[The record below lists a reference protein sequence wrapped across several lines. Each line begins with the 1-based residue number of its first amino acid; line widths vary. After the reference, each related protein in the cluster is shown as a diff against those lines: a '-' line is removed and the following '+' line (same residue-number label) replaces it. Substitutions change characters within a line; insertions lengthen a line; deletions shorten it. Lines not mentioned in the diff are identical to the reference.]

1 MAWRIVAKALF
12 IPALIFCPRA
22 ASAQDIRIAVAGSMT
37 GPLAE
42 AGDQVKRGAELA
54 AKDINAAGG
63 VNGRKIVL
71 TIEDDACDPKQ
82 AVSVA
87 NHVIGEQI
95 SLVDGHVCSGASIP
109 ASEVYAEYRVLMMT
123 PASVNSKLTDNAF
136 AKGWPTIM
144 RFYARDDTQGKMV
157 GAWMAERYR
166 NKKIAF
172 VHDKSTYGKGLA
184 DQVKAN
190 LNAAGVHEILY
201 EGINPGEKDYSAIVG
216 KLKAAGAEVL
226 YYGGYPTEGG
236 LILRQ
241 AADQGVKFQMVTTS
255 GFVTPEFWSIAGS
268 AGEGTLFPF
277 VTRSGW
283 FANSQTCRRRVQ
295 GDGFRAW
302 RLHVVQLRDGA
313 GVGGRRPARRQD
325 RWLSGRAGFARG
337 RPCGHGVRAGGLRR
351 QRRRRGDDLRDERLA
366 RRALRETAL
375 SRRSSAGGPIRGA
388 PNASSVFEAS

>member
-1 MAWRIVAKALF
+1 MALRIAAKVLLAS
-12 IPALIFCPRA
+12 ALICCFRD

-37 GPLAE
+37 GSLAE
-42 AGDQVKRGAELA
+42 AGDQVKRGAEMA
-54 AKDINAAGG
+54 AKDINEAGG

-87 NHVIGEQI
+87 NHVVGEQI

-109 ASEVYAEYRVLMMT
+109 ASEVYAEYSVLMMT
-123 PASVNSKLTDNAF
+123 PASVNSKLTDDAF

-144 RFYARDDTQGKMV
+144 RFYARDDSQGKMV
-157 GAWMAERYR
+157 GAWMADRYKG
-166 NKKIAF
+166 KKIAF

-184 DQVKAN
+184 DRVKEN

-255 GFVTPEFWSIAGS
+255 GFVTPEFWQIAGT
-268 AGEGTLFPF
+268 AAEGTLFPF
-277 VTRSGW
+277 VRDPVGLAT
-283 FANSQTCRRRVQ
+283 AKHVV
-295 GDGFRAW
+295 DEFRATGFAPGGFT
-302 RLHVVQLRDGA
+302 LFSYATVQALAEGVRRAAKTDGA
-313 GVGGRRPARRQD
+313 AVAHA
-325 RWLSGRAGFARG
+325 L
-337 RPCGHGVRAGGLRR
+337 RAGGPVATVFGPVAFDAK
-351 QRRRRGDDLRDERLA
+351 GDAEGMTYEMNVW
-366 RRALRETAL
+366 RAGRYGKL
-375 SRRSSAGGPIRGA
+375 P
-388 PNASSVFEAS
+388 